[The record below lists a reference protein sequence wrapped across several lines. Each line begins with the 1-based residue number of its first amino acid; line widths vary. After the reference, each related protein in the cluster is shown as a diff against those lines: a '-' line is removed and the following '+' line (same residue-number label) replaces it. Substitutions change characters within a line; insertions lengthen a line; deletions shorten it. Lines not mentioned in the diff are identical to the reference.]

1 MRKEVRKNEYKKWKT
16 NHYLNTKKRKK
27 NKTKSTNKTL
37 EKTVDN
43 QNQPTNRYL
52 TEQGMQNK
60 P

>member
-1 MRKEVRKNEYKKWKT
+1 MENKSLFKYKKEEK
-16 NHYLNTKKRKK
+16 
-27 NKTKSTNKTL
+27 KTKSTNKTL